1 MEYFGFFAN
10 EPKFISAMQILF
22 LTVWSLSTWV
32 FCDWFSLS
40 SKPIFPSKTYSPPA
54 FLISKNETTL
64 PRLLG
69 EYLRHFCYLLN
80 LYIPSIILSLL
91 WLFYTPSSPHTLLWT
106 MVNKNERKSELLVT
120 NYLQFTNWDWVCNA
134 HVLSLSK
141 KHQIKRNILLYI
153 IRIYDYVL

>member
-1 MEYFGFFAN
+1 MYFFFLILHSIISSIAFYILWVLNKLNKWVEYFGFFAN

-80 LYIPSIILSLL
+80 LYIPSIILSLYYDS
-91 WLFYTPSSPHTLLWT
+91 F
-106 MVNKNERKSELLVT
+106 
-120 NYLQFTNWDWVCNA
+120 
-134 HVLSLSK
+134 
-141 KHQIKRNILLYI
+141 ILLPLHIPY
-153 IRIYDYVL
+153 YELW